1 VRIHFE
7 GIKAVNGVDLELRAG
22 EILGLIGP
30 NGAGKTTLMNALSG
44 FVPLTGGRTW
54 LGSHETTGWPPR
66 RLARSGIARTFQNLK
81 LFRELSV
88 FENVEV
94 AAVGVGMS
102 RKQARARAREML
114 SLFGL
119 ESRQT
124 LRANRLS
131 YGEEQRVALARALA
145 TRPRFLLLDEPA
157 AGLNEVEGDELI
169 KRIASV
175 RETEHCGVLLIEH
188 DMRLVMDVCDRV
200 QVLENGCTLSEG
212 DPVQV
217 QQDPRVVRAYLG
229 SKRAARRARRV
240 DGETEAS

>member
-7 GIKAVNGVDLELRAG
+7 GIKAVNGVDLALHAG

-44 FVPLTGGRTW
+44 FVPLTGGKTW
-54 LGSHETTGWPPR
+54 LDSQETTGWSPR

-88 FENVEV
+88 FENIEV

-102 RKQARARAREML
+102 RKQARIRAREML
-114 SLFGL
+114 RLFGL
-119 ESRQT
+119 ESRQA

-169 KRIASV
+169 TRIASV
-175 RETEHCGVLLIEH
+175 RENEHCGVLLIEH

-200 QVLENGCTLSEG
+200 QVLENGSTLSEG
-212 DPVQV
+212 DPAHV
-217 QQDPRVVRAYLG
+217 QQDPRVVSAYLG
-229 SKRAARRARRV
+229 SKRAARRAQRA
-240 DGETEAS
+240 DSETESS